1 MFIKVGHIVINI
13 NRITTINLLPNHE
26 VKIFFSDEHYRSLN
40 FTTQERLE
48 EFLKAIG
55 QTTCLGL

>member
-13 NRITTINLLPNHE
+13 NRITTINLLPNNE
-26 VKIFFSDEHYRSLN
+26 VKIFFGDEYYRSLT

-55 QTTCLGL
+55 QTVCLGL